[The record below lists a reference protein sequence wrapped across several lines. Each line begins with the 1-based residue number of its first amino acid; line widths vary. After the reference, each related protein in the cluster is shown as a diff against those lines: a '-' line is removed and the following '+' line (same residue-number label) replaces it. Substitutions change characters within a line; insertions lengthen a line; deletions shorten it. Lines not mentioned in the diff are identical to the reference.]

1 MTNELTRDAF
11 AQWASALGIEAGDDH
26 LDLLYAEVRAMRDR
40 VAALSAIDV
49 SDIDPGEAFIATR
62 AT

>member
-11 AQWASALGIEAGDDH
+11 AQWASALGIQAGDDR

-40 VAALSAIDV
+40 LDALSAIDV
-49 SDIDPGEAFIATR
+49 SDIDPGEALLATR